1 MIIKQIRNRGDNVE
15 TMENIEL
22 VHLAKKGDLYA
33 FEQLL
38 LRHEKIVYHIVLRMM
53 GEGAGVEDLSQEV
66 FLKVYRHLPQFDEK
80 SAFSTWIYRIAVN
93 TCIDEM
99 RKRKGKQTYSLEAEI
114 EAMDGSYHRQFADN
128 GDTPEQS
135 VLRQELREEVL
146 SAMESLSPEHKAVV
160 VLRDIQGF
168 SYEEISEMTG
178 ATLGTVKSRL
188 SRARLHLKEQIVKK
202 RERKIKKI
210 RQKKGKEGNES

>member
-1 MIIKQIRNRGDNVE
+1 
-15 TMENIEL
+15 MENIEL

-53 GEGAGVEDLSQEV
+53 GEGESVEDISQEV

-99 RKRKGKQTYSLEAEI
+99 RKRKGKQVYSLEAEI
-114 EAMDGSYHRQFADN
+114 EADDNSYQRQFAD
-128 GDTPEQS
+128 GGETPEQS
-135 VLRQELREEVL
+135 ILRQELRQEVL
-146 SAMESLSPEHKAVV
+146 SAMEELSPEHKAVV

-168 SYEEISEMTG
+168 SYDEIAEMTG
-178 ATLGTVKSRL
+178 TTLGTVKSRL
-188 SRARLHLKEQIVKK
+188 SRGRLHLKEQILKK
-202 RERKIKKI
+202 RERNTQNV
-210 RQKKGKEGNES
+210 RQKKRKEGNKP

>member
-1 MIIKQIRNRGDNVE
+1 MDTNFE

-22 VHLAKKGDLYA
+22 VHLAKKGDMYA

-53 GEGAGVEDLSQEV
+53 GESEAVEDLSQDV

-80 SAFSTWIYRIAVN
+80 SAFSTWIYRIVVN

-114 EAMDGSYHRQFADN
+114 EATDGSYQRQFADH

-135 VLRQELREEVL
+135 MLRQELREEVL
-146 SAMESLSPEHKAVV
+146 SAMDTLSPEHKTVV

-178 ATLGTVKSRL
+178 TTLGTVKSRL
-188 SRARLHLKEQIVKK
+188 SRARLHLKEQILKM
-202 RERKIKKI
+202 RERNTQNV
-210 RQKKGKEGNES
+210 RQKKGKEGNKP